1 MNRFRR
7 FVRRLA
13 LAVASAQLLA
23 FAFAPVFEGLAAG
36 PEQRIEMAVG
46 PVGSAPTVP
55 FHDVETC
62 LACQVMNT
70 LALLPNAEAQP
81 LPGSGVATSE
91 WSTLEIPRDGFQR
104 HGFHSRAPPVF
115 PS

>member
-23 FAFAPVFEGLAAG
+23 FAFAPVFEGITAG
-36 PEQRIEMAVG
+36 PQQRSELAVG
-46 PVGSAPTVP
+46 PVGSAPAAP

-70 LALLPNAEAQP
+70 LALLPTAEAHP
-81 LPGSGVATSE
+81 LPTSTVAAND
-91 WSTLEIPRDGFQR
+91 WLTLEIPRDRFQR
-104 HGFHSRAPPVF
+104 QGFHSRAPPGL